1 MLHMVHRILRFCDRK
16 NARSIRSAYI
26 FSFLKSFSQNAPI
39 MVAMFM
45 IRELMEKRATTVS
58 CIIAA
63 GILFLFF
70 ILTAIFGHMSDRLQS
85 SSGYKVFADK
95 RIEFAGHLR
104 ILPMGYFTA
113 GNIGRISSI
122 LSEDMVF
129 VEENSMSIIA
139 EIVSGFFS
147 QLVITVFMFILNPI
161 LGIIMMIISVI
172 VMCVG
177 VPMNRESMR
186 NSDARQ
192 KAVEQLSGTV
202 IEYAEG
208 MAVSKSF
215 GIMGESS
222 TNLRESFAVSREAN
236 LTFEKEHTPWERR
249 LEIIY
254 ALGSATVLTAAV
266 WLIQNGKIDNT
277 TFIGVLLFLMNL
289 FTPFKNIYQ
298 LGSRLTIMD
307 IALNRI
313 ESVFNEKPLQA
324 GGSMIPPADYGH
336 EIEFKDVSFS
346 YENEEVLHDIS
357 FTADKNEMVALVGES
372 GSGKTTIANLL
383 ARFWDVDS
391 GTVSIRG
398 TDIRKMPLGILMDH
412 LSVVFQRVYL
422 FEDTIYNNIAMGKEN
437 ATYDEVMEAAKKAR
451 CYDFIMKLSYGFE
464 TRVGEGGS
472 TLSGGEAQRISIARC
487 ILKDAPII
495 ILDEATASI
504 DADNEHYIKEAMSEL
519 CREKTVIVIAHR
531 LNTIQGADK
540 IIVMDHGMIAEQ
552 GKHHELIDNKGLY
565 HKMYILQQSMNENME
580 ELSA

>member
-1 MLHMVHRILRFCDRK
+1 MIHMVHRILRFCDRK

-45 IRELMEKRATTVS
+45 IRELMEKRATVFS
-58 CIIAA
+58 CILAA
-63 GILFLFF
+63 GALFF
-70 ILTAIFGHMSDRLQS
+70 FFVLTALFGHMSDRLQS

-104 ILPMGYFTA
+104 VLPMGYFTA

-122 LSEDMVF
+122 LSDDMVF

-139 EIVSGFFS
+139 EVVSGLFS
-147 QLVITVFMFILNPI
+147 QIVITIFMFILSPV
-161 LGIIMMIISVI
+161 LGMIILLISAI
-172 VMCVG
+172 VLCVG
-177 VPMNRESMR
+177 APMNRESMR

-192 KAVEQLSGTV
+192 KAVEQLGSAV

-215 GIMGESS
+215 GIMGDSS
-222 TNLRESFAVSREAN
+222 TNLRDSFAKSREAN

-254 ALGSATVLTAAV
+254 AVGSAAVLTATV
-266 WLIQNGKIDNT
+266 WLIQNGMIDT
-277 TFIGVLLFLMNL
+277 ASFIGVMLFLMNL
-289 FTPFKNIYQ
+289 FTPLKNIYQ

-313 ESVFNEKPLQA
+313 DSVFNEKPLQED
-324 GGSMIPPADYGH
+324 GTDMPMEDYEH
-336 EIEFKDVSFS
+336 EIEFEGVSFS
-346 YENEEVLHDIS
+346 YENEEVLHGIS

-391 GTVSIRG
+391 GRVLVRG
-398 TDIRKMPLGILMDH
+398 TDIKKMPMGVLMDH
-412 LSVVFQRVYL
+412 LSIVFQRVYL
-422 FEDTIYNNIAMGKEN
+422 FEDTIYNNIVMGKEN
-437 ATYDEVMEAAKKAR
+437 ATYDEVVEATKKAR
-451 CYDFIMKLSYGFE
+451 CYDFIMKLPYGFE

-487 ILKDAPII
+487 ILKDAPIV

-504 DADNEHYIKEAMSEL
+504 DADNERYIKEAMSEL
-519 CREKTVIVIAHR
+519 CRDKTVIVIAHR
-531 LNTIQGADK
+531 LNTIQEADK
-540 IIVMDHGMIAEQ
+540 IIVMDRGVIAEQ
-552 GKHHELIDNKGLY
+552 GGHRELIDNKGLY
-565 HKMYILQQSMNENME
+565 YQMYMLQQSMNEDME
-580 ELSA
+580 VIVA